1 MAVHTMHSLRILS
14 LLPLLLYSILTT
26 ALPATL
32 PPKRMPRT
40 SLSYPRL
47 SLPPSSFNLSP
58 PPPLHLNTEASHYHY
73 HHHRDRQLH
82 PLNEQTDSTCLDTSS
97 SIINI
102 SIIVISFGGDMRR
115 MDIYRLTIQSSQT
128 RSSIRNAQSLYS
140 GLEIAVVMMGASSL
154 VLGVGSPR

>member
-58 PPPLHLNTEASHYHY
+58 PPPLHLNTETSHYHY

-82 PLNEQTDSTCLDTSS
+82 LLNEQTDSTCLNTSS

-102 SIIVISFGGDMRR
+102 IIIVISFGGDMRR

-154 VLGVGSPR
+154 VLGVVSPR

>member
-14 LLPLLLYSILTT
+14 LLPFLLYSILTT

-58 PPPLHLNTEASHYHY
+58 PPPLHLNTETSHYHY